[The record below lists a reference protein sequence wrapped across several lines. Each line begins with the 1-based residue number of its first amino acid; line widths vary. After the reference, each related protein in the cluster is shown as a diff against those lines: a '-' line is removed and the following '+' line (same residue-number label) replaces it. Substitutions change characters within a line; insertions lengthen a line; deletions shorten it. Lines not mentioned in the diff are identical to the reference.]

1 MIYSRDEEDNQTIC
15 NFNLVMK
22 GFWKLSIEEH
32 QEEFI
37 YKKTDFPQSEDLL
50 EKLYCEDPSD
60 RVEIPDLSKATI
72 FDIGNS

>member
-1 MIYSRDEEDNQTIC
+1 MIYSRDEEDNKSIS

-37 YKKTDFPQSEDLL
+37 YKKTDTP
-50 EKLYCEDPSD
+50 
-60 RVEIPDLSKATI
+60 
-72 FDIGNS
+72 